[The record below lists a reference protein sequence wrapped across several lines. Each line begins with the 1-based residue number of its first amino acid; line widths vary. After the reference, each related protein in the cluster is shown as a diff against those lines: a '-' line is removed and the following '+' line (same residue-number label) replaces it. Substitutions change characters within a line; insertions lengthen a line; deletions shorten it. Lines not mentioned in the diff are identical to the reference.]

1 MYPFPECDKSV
12 EILEE
17 FTEPDSQSNTSSI
30 VGKLGKQL
38 NIQSQE
44 IIDEEMT
51 DADDMENKDN
61 DSKDK
66 SIVIVKGSQKRPI
79 EVDTEE
85 TNTMQDTSPIKKAK
99 KEVKN
104 EDSQMLKRLIKELTS
119 NSPHVSEISKEAVSG
134 SSEDLLY
141 LYNNIT
147 NSELRKE
154 ITSREVIRSYFLFGK
169 AISQRFEYYYEK
181 SCNLHQAQIDVNDEL
196 KEKLPD
202 ASENACNKR
211 KKRAQKI
218 YFLFSSIDIEKIELV
233 KSFSA
238 DSISKLSVEK
248 IKYIK
253 DEIMKTAP
261 QIMRPWQDIELL
273 KSKSYDK
280 GKASQQSN
288 VTIGND
294 DDDVEFMQEL
304 GLIAEKDSSS
314 VSDRGT
320 SPIANNPVTTQEQAT
335 SPIANN
341 SLSTQ
346 EQATNPITNEKG
358 NLVQVNSTNQS
369 DINDTVIQDQ
379 STDEGGDTTNAQNRT
394 SRQASPKIA
403 REQDKLLGLIREL
416 SSPVEGETAEIK
428 KGESE
433 NSLAR
438 LYQKALKAE
447 NRVTQAYQEEIRCW
461 YYYAEEFEKKV
472 MSIRDNDRRIG
483 DQQARTKVYDEIRD
497 HLSGITKDTLRK
509 KTQRARA
516 IYNLFKKIGVEKIKR
531 VHSYSADAI
540 ASLTVS
546 QMQTIIDRVT
556 NSLPIA

>member
-1 MYPFPECDKSV
+1 MYKTC
-12 EILEE
+12 
-17 FTEPDSQSNTSSI
+17 
-30 VGKLGKQL
+30 
-38 NIQSQE
+38 
-44 IIDEEMT
+44 
-51 DADDMENKDN
+51 
-61 DSKDK
+61 
-66 SIVIVKGSQKRPI
+66 RY
-79 EVDTEE
+79 
-85 TNTMQDTSPIKKAK
+85 
-99 KEVKN
+99 
-104 EDSQMLKRLIKELTS
+104 RW
-119 NSPHVSEISKEAVSG
+119 
-134 SSEDLLY
+134 
-141 LYNNIT
+141 
-147 NSELRKE
+147 
-154 ITSREVIRSYFLFGK
+154 
-169 AISQRFEYYYEK
+169 
-181 SCNLHQAQIDVNDEL
+181 
-196 KEKLPD
+196 
-202 ASENACNKR
+202 
-211 KKRAQKI
+211 
-218 YFLFSSIDIEKIELV
+218 
-233 KSFSA
+233 SF
-238 DSISKLSVEK
+238 
-248 IKYIK
+248 
-253 DEIMKTAP
+253 
-261 QIMRPWQDIELL
+261 R
-273 KSKSYDK
+273 SYDK

-294 DDDVEFMQEL
+294 DDDVEFMQGL

-314 VSDRGT
+314 VSVEITKQVNVKDRGT
-320 SPIANNPVTTQEQAT
+320 SPFANNPVTTQEQAT

-346 EQATNPITNEKG
+346 EQATNPITNEK
-358 NLVQVNSTNQS
+358 
-369 DINDTVIQDQ
+369 
-379 STDEGGDTTNAQNRT
+379 
-394 SRQASPKIA
+394 ASPKIA
-403 REQDKLLGLIREL
+403 REQDKLLELIREL

-438 LYQKALKAE
+438 LYQKALKAK

-516 IYNLFKKIGVEKIKR
+516 IYNLFKKIGVKKIKR